1 MTRALTLVSCLLLA
15 ALAVAQNPTTPTISQ
30 LFVFSCNATFTSC
43 PDGMDPTLP
52 PVQLSNGNLY
62 GVTWWAGQDNANAG
76 GTDWQL
82 TTAGQISV
90 LYTFQP
96 GSGGKFPN
104 GENPV
109 ISLTQGAD
117 GNLYGVTESGGAEN
131 AGVFYKLTPGG
142 SFEVLHNFCSLAN
155 CEDGAGKLILASDG
169 NFYGV
174 NSGQIFRLT
183 PQGVWSLVYTMTSSD
198 GSASTLIQGK
208 DGNFYGTGSLGCEQG
223 TVFKVTPAGVFTL
236 LHTNDAIDPMVSN
249 LVQASDGNLYGAAS
263 AGVFR
268 ITSTGTFKTIHL
280 FTQAQ
285 GGEANQLLQASDGN
299 LWGISTNGGT
309 APDRPGTIFA
319 LTLQGKFLT
328 GAEFNCTTTGC
339 NPIGFIQGQDG
350 NFYGTAGTDGS
361 ASGRNPMGT
370 VFKVDAGLPAPQR

>member
-1 MTRALTLVSCLLLA
+1 MTRALGLVSCLVLA
-15 ALAVAQNPTTPTISQ
+15 TFALAQTPATPAISQ
-30 LFVFSCNATFTSC
+30 LFAFSCNATFTAC
-43 PDGMDPTLP
+43 PDGMDPTLA

-62 GVTWWAGQDNANAG
+62 GVTWWAGTDNANAG

-82 TTAGQISV
+82 TTSGQISV

-96 GSGGKFPN
+96 GAGAKFPD

-117 GNLYGVTESGGAEN
+117 GNLYGVTESGGTEN
-131 AGVFYKLTPGG
+131 AGVFYKLTPSG
-142 SFEVLHNFCSLAN
+142 SFEVLHNFCSLSN
-155 CEDGAGKLILASDG
+155 CQDGNGKLILGSDG

-183 PQGVWSLVYTMTSSD
+183 PQGVWSLIYTLASGD
-198 GSASTLIQGK
+198 GVAKTLIQGK
-208 DGNFYGTGSLGCEQG
+208 DGNFYGTGELGCEQG
-223 TVFKVTPAGVFTL
+223 TLFKVTPAGVFTL
-236 LHTNDAIDPMVSN
+236 LHTNDAIDPIISN
-249 LVQASDGNLYGAAS
+249 LVQASDGNFYGAAS

-268 ITSTGTFKTIHL
+268 ITPSGTFKTIHVL
-280 FTQAQ
+280 TQAQ

-299 LWGISTNGGT
+299 LWGISTNGGI

-319 LTLQGKFLT
+319 LTLEGKIVT

-339 NPIGFIQGQDG
+339 NPLGFIQGQDG
-350 NFYGTAGTDGS
+350 SFYGTAGAAGS
-361 ASGRNPMGT
+361 VTGRNAMGT
-370 VFKVDAGLPAPQR
+370 VFKVDAGLPAPTR